1 MKQYSRV
8 RADIDLDAFLH
19 NLDEIHRCVN
29 PETKVVA
36 VIKTDGYGHGAVP
49 LAKQMESREEIWGY
63 AAATAE
69 EAEIL
74 RGHGIKKPILIL
86 GYTFPE
92 QFSQLIEQEIRPA
105 IFSYETAKQ
114 LSDTAVSLGKC
125 TKIHIKLD
133 TGMSRIGFQICPESA
148 DEIAQIAALPNIV
161 IEGIFT
167 HFSKADELDKTFT
180 QEQTTRYLQMIDWLK
195 KRGIEI
201 PLHHVSNSAGIVD
214 LPQYNMDMVRA
225 GIILYG
231 LWPSDE
237 VQKDKI
243 DLKPLLSLKSHIV
256 HVKELEPDRLISYG
270 GTYQTT
276 GKQRIATIP
285 VGYGDGYPRQ
295 LSNKGYVLIHGQ
307 KAPICGRVCMDQ
319 FMVDVTDI
327 PDVRPLD
334 EVTLIG
340 RDGDAC
346 ITMEELG
353 DLSGRFNYEFA
364 CDLGRRIPRVYY
376 QNGQIVEQADF
387 FEQ

>member
-1 MKQYSRV
+1 MKKYSRV

-49 LAKQMESREEIWGY
+49 LAKLMESREEIWGY

-92 QFSQLIEQEIRPA
+92 QFPQLIEQEIRPA
-105 IFSYETAKQ
+105 IFTYETAKQ
-114 LSDTAVSLGKC
+114 LSDAAVLLGKNIR
-125 TKIHIKLD
+125 IHIKLD

-195 KRGIEI
+195 ARGVEI
-201 PLHHVSNSAGIVD
+201 LLHHVSNSAGIVD

-237 VQKDKI
+237 VQKDRI
-243 DLKPLLSLKSHIV
+243 DLRPLLSLKSHIV

-270 GTYQTT
+270 GTYRTT

-334 EVTLIG
+334 EVTLVG

-376 QNGQIVEQADF
+376 QNGQMVEQSDF